1 MRVGIPHIYNPKLT
15 VGVIV
20 PRVNWHPKPK
30 SQRLSLWDDRQANLV
45 PASSPKVSF
54 MRPAPQYTCQSRP
67 VFFRAGK
74 PDCHSPDNGASFI
87 KIRGNG
93 YIGSNAFA
101 DPCVTESKQ
110 VSVIRLVVIVG
121 ILRTAETQ
129 I

>member
-1 MRVGIPHIYNPKLT
+1 MGRPPG
-15 VGVIV
+15 
-20 PRVNWHPKPK
+20 KPGT
-30 SQRLSLWDDRQANLV
+30 RIEPESLVHETDAAVYL
-45 PASSPKVSF
+45 
-54 MRPAPQYTCQSRP
+54 P
-67 VFFRAGK
+67 VEAGFFRAGK